1 MIFAIKGDI
10 TKITDVQ
17 AIVNAANESLLG
29 GGGVDGAIHY
39 AAGPELLEECRT
51 LGGCRMGEAKVTK
64 AYNLPCDYVIHT
76 VGPRWHGGSRGEAD
90 TLRDC
95 YINSLKVAIDNGI
108 RTIAFPSIST
118 GAFGYPV
125 EEAASVAV
133 NAVNEF
139 LIENSDKFDDVY
151 WILFDNYTCSVYD
164 KAIRDIQDSGNLY
177 LDVMLKNPDI
187 MDAFLEAID
196 LGNLGVIAPHKDK
209 YIYRYDIN
217 WLIDKVNSGEK
228 LKYVTFWKADE
239 GCENNYFGQWY
250 ADKPIVINGREYA
263 TAEQYMMSEKALL
276 FNDLEAYEKI
286 MKDTDPRNCK
296 ALGRTVKNFNGDL
309 WDKCFR
315 EIIFH
320 GNLAKMQSDIK
331 ILNALLET
339 EDAVLIE
346 ASPTDDIY
354 GAGMEKKNLLNPD
367 GTLKVLPQNWH
378 KKNSTRQAEN
388 NLGFVLMGVRDL
400 FRELMDI

>member
-1 MIFAIKGDI
+1 MK
-10 TKITDVQ
+10 
-17 AIVNAANESLLG
+17 
-29 GGGVDGAIHY
+29 
-39 AAGPELLEECRT
+39 
-51 LGGCRMGEAKVTK
+51 
-64 AYNLPCDYVIHT
+64 
-76 VGPRWHGGSRGEAD
+76 
-90 TLRDC
+90 
-95 YINSLKVAIDNGI
+95 
-108 RTIAFPSIST
+108 
-118 GAFGYPV
+118 
-125 EEAASVAV
+125 
-133 NAVNEF
+133 
-139 LIENSDKFDDVY
+139 
-151 WILFDNYTCSVYD
+151 
-164 KAIRDIQDSGNLY
+164 
-177 LDVMLKNPDI
+177 
-187 MDAFLEAID
+187 
-196 LGNLGVIAPHKDK
+196 K

-250 ADKPIVINGREYA
+250 AGKPIVINGREYA

-276 FNDLEAYEKI
+276 FNDLEVYEKI
-286 MKDTDPRNCK
+286 MKDPDPHNSK

-339 EDAVLIE
+339 EDAVLVE

-378 KKNSTRQAEN
+378 KKDSTRQAEN

-400 FRELMDI
+400 FRDIVGD

>member
-1 MIFAIKGDI
+1 MK
-10 TKITDVQ
+10 
-17 AIVNAANESLLG
+17 
-29 GGGVDGAIHY
+29 
-39 AAGPELLEECRT
+39 
-51 LGGCRMGEAKVTK
+51 
-64 AYNLPCDYVIHT
+64 
-76 VGPRWHGGSRGEAD
+76 
-90 TLRDC
+90 
-95 YINSLKVAIDNGI
+95 
-108 RTIAFPSIST
+108 
-118 GAFGYPV
+118 
-125 EEAASVAV
+125 
-133 NAVNEF
+133 
-139 LIENSDKFDDVY
+139 
-151 WILFDNYTCSVYD
+151 
-164 KAIRDIQDSGNLY
+164 
-177 LDVMLKNPDI
+177 
-187 MDAFLEAID
+187 
-196 LGNLGVIAPHKDK
+196 K

-239 GCENNYFGQWY
+239 GCENKYFGQWY
-250 ADKPIVINGREYA
+250 AGKPIVINGREYA

-286 MKDTDPRNCK
+286 MKDPDPRNCK
-296 ALGRTVKNFNGDL
+296 ALGRTVKDFNGDL

-320 GNLAKMQSDIK
+320 GNLGKMQSDIK

-378 KKNSTRQAEN
+378 KKDSTKQAQN

-400 FRELMDI
+400 FKEIVGD

>member
-1 MIFAIKGDI
+1 MK
-10 TKITDVQ
+10 
-17 AIVNAANESLLG
+17 
-29 GGGVDGAIHY
+29 
-39 AAGPELLEECRT
+39 
-51 LGGCRMGEAKVTK
+51 
-64 AYNLPCDYVIHT
+64 
-76 VGPRWHGGSRGEAD
+76 
-90 TLRDC
+90 
-95 YINSLKVAIDNGI
+95 
-108 RTIAFPSIST
+108 
-118 GAFGYPV
+118 
-125 EEAASVAV
+125 
-133 NAVNEF
+133 
-139 LIENSDKFDDVY
+139 
-151 WILFDNYTCSVYD
+151 
-164 KAIRDIQDSGNLY
+164 
-177 LDVMLKNPDI
+177 
-187 MDAFLEAID
+187 
-196 LGNLGVIAPHKDK
+196 K

-239 GCENNYFGQWY
+239 GCENNYFSQWY
-250 ADKPIVINGREYA
+250 AGKPIVINGREYA

-286 MKDTDPRNCK
+286 MKDPDPHNSK
-296 ALGRTVKNFNGDL
+296 ALGRIVKNFNGDL

-320 GNLAKMQSDIK
+320 GNLGKMQSDIK

-354 GAGMEKKNLLNPD
+354 GAGMEKKDLLNPD

-378 KKNSTRQAEN
+378 KKDSTRQAQN

-400 FRELMDI
+400 FRDIVGD